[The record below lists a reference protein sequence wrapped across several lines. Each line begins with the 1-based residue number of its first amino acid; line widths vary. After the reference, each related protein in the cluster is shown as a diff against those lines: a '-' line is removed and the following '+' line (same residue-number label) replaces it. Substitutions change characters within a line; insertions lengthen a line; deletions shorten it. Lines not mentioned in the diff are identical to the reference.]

1 MYYREPGH
9 RQLHSV
15 TMIGSGFM
23 CIALDKSPPLIFTC
37 SFRDRGTLL
46 QLCFCALN
54 SCGQRS
60 RQLEIKPVKRMV
72 PNALHSGLDWLIHTV
87 SLGSS

>member
-23 CIALDKSPPLIFTC
+23 CIALDKSPPL
-37 SFRDRGTLL
+37 SFSHAASGTEEHR
-46 QLCFCALN
+46 FSSAF
-54 SCGQRS
+54 
-60 RQLEIKPVKRMV
+60 V
-72 PNALHSGLDWLIHTV
+72 HLIV
-87 SLGSS
+87 VDKGVGNLKLSL